1 MGKIRNFKTT
11 NKILNYVN
19 DYQYIKDDYEMKF
32 GESLN
37 HQPYDSINNYPLKE
51 CKYKVSLIIST
62 WNSCNSLRMTLKT
75 IENTYICNNFNNK
88 LEVVI
93 VDDGSDDETYN
104 LIENNDYNLKLKYIK
119 QVHLGRAQ
127 GINLGVLNSSGEMII
142 FLDADI
148 LLFPY
153 TIDEIVKRQQEYLDD
168 VICFGFREDVFD
180 VPNEDSK
187 IIEYVNNFKPSFWL
201 DNRFTY
207 DFQGSFG
214 SNMMLETN
222 IMLSYSTKK
231 NIWVSNNVKAIYDC
245 WQVYR
250 MVYGF
255 LFAVSKKNFELFGG
269 FAEFLVGWGCDD
281 TLFVSL
287 AVENNLKLI
296 PIPSAHCLHIYHD
309 IRMKSQWEDGKKN
322 EERMYNYISKNNR
335 INFLDNDYESRIVS
349 RINKQLKFKPKY
361 IKKII
366 RKNNDNLENANYH
379 YYLGNLEEALESYKN
394 IIDDLDIIN
403 LENLFDIIV
412 RLGDKDTFNSIN
424 NINNHECFYYH
435 LGNYIFNH
443 KIDYNKESKS
453 IYLEFLNNINLDE
466 LEERAEQYLYEEQ
479 YYLSLLDYFG
489 IYIKTQKNKR
499 KIDKII
505 NKLYH

>member
-1 MGKIRNFKTT
+1 MGKIRSFKTT
-11 NKILNYVN
+11 DKILNFIN
-19 DYQYIKDDYEMKF
+19 DYKKIKDDYELRFK
-32 GESLN
+32 ESIN
-37 HQPYDSINNYPLKE
+37 REPYESINNYPLNE
-51 CKYKVSLIIST
+51 CKYKVSLVIST
-62 WNSCNSLRMTLKT
+62 WNSCKSLKMTLRT
-75 IENTYICNNFNNK
+75 IENTYICNNFNDK
-88 LEVVI
+88 LEVVL
-93 VDDGSDDETYN
+93 VDDGSDDETFELINSNNYN
-104 LIENNDYNLKLKYIK
+104 FNLKYIK

-127 GINLGVLNSSGEMII
+127 GINLGVSNATGEMII
-142 FLDADI
+142 FLDSDI

-153 TIDEIVKRQQEYLDD
+153 TIDEIVKRQQEYLHD

-180 VPNEDSK
+180 IPENEED
-187 IIEYVNNFKPSFWL
+187 IIEYVNNYNPKFWL

-207 DFQGSFG
+207 DFKGSFG

-222 IMLSYSTKK
+222 MMLNYSTKK
-231 NIWVSNNVKAIYDC
+231 NIWVSNNINAIYDC

-255 LFAVSKKNFELFGG
+255 LFAVSKKNFESFGG

-296 PIPSAHCLHIYHD
+296 PVPSAHCLHIYHD

-335 INFLDNDYESRIVS
+335 INFLDNNYESRIIS
-349 RINKQLKFKPKY
+349 RIDKQVKFVPHN

-366 RKNNDNLENANYH
+366 RKNNSNLEEANYH
-379 YYLGNLEEALESYKN
+379 YYLGNLEKSLNLYKK
-394 IIDDLDIIN
+394 ISSKLDIAN

-412 RLGDKDTFNSIN
+412 RLGDKRTFNNIK
-424 NINNHECFYYH
+424 NINNRECFFYH
-435 LGNYIFNH
+435 LGNYIFND
-443 KIDYNKESKS
+443 KVDYSGESKS
-453 IYLEFLNNINLDE
+453 IYFNFLNNINLDE
-466 LEERAEQYLYEEQ
+466 LEERAEQYLYEKQ

-489 IYIKTQKNKR
+489 IYIKSQKNKN
-499 KIDKII
+499 ILDEII
-505 NKLYH
+505 NKLQY

>member
-1 MGKIRNFKTT
+1 MGKIRSFKTT
-11 NKILNYVN
+11 EKILNYIN
-19 DYQYIKDDYEMKF
+19 DYNNIRNDYENKY

-37 HQPYDSINNYPLKE
+37 HHPYDSINNYSLKE
-51 CKYKVSLIIST
+51 CKYKVSLIIAS
-62 WNSCNSLRMTLKT
+62 WNSCESLKMTLRT
-75 IENTYICNNFNNK
+75 IENTYICNNFNDK

-93 VDDGSDDETYN
+93 VDDGSEDNTYD
-104 LIENNDYNLKLKYIK
+104 LINNNEYNFEIKYIK

-127 GINLGVLNSSGEMII
+127 GINLGVLNSTGEMII

-153 TIDEIVKRQQEYLDD
+153 TLDEIVKRQQEYLND

-180 VPNEDSK
+180 SPKDEKD
-187 IIEYVNNFKPSFWL
+187 IIDYVNNFKPSFWL

-222 IMLSYSTKK
+222 MLLNYSSKK
-231 NIWVSNNVKAIYDC
+231 NMWVSNNIKAIYDC

-255 LFAVSKKNFELFGG
+255 LFAVSRKNFDSFGG

-287 AVENNLKLI
+287 GVENNLKLI
-296 PIPSAHCLHIYHD
+296 PVPSAHCLHIYHD

-322 EERMYNYISKNNR
+322 QERMYNYISTKDR

-349 RINKQLKFKPKY
+349 RINKNVDFKKKD
-361 IKKII
+361 IIKII
-366 RKNNDNLENANYH
+366 RNNNSDLDKANYN
-379 YYLGNLEEALESYKN
+379 YYLGNLNEALDAYLN
-394 IIDDLDIIN
+394 IKDELDIIN
-403 LENLFDIIV
+403 LENLFDITI
-412 RLGDKDTFNSIN
+412 RLNNKEKFNSVN
-424 NINNHECFYYH
+424 NINNKKCFYYH
-435 LGNYIFNH
+435 LGNYIFNN
-443 KIDYNKESKS
+443 IESYNNESKS
-453 IYLEFLNNINLDE
+453 MYLKFINDINLDE

-479 YYLSLLDYFG
+479 LYLSLLDYFA
-489 IYIKTQKNKR
+489 IYIKINKNKD
-499 KIDKII
+499 ILDNII
-505 NKLYH
+505 NRLFY